1 MHMEEVTELK
11 QRGYSYDQIKDFLAK
26 NGVEVKRS
34 TLISFVRRAEQR
46 AQREA
51 EEKARAGT
59 AGDTATENVI
69 SESKQVARGVPLQS
83 KRGSARRQS

>member
-1 MHMEEVTELK
+1 MEEVTELK
-11 QRGYSYDQIKDFLAK
+11 QRGYSYDQIKDFLAR

-51 EEKARAGT
+51 EEKARAG
-59 AGDTATENVI
+59 APVEIASESAI
-69 SESKQVARGVPLQS
+69 SEAKHVSKSLAVQG
-83 KRGSARRQS
+83 KRGPTRRQS